1 LSDHTY
7 RLVTF
12 DLETRKGPQDVGGW
26 EQLKQGKGGISLLIA
41 HDSTTNE
48 YSFFDDHTLE
58 PFAAFVAE
66 DPDTV
71 LVGYNS
77 KEFDLSIVQYLL
89 GRRFP
94 VRFHVDIFDLIKDAL
109 TREGRPRERGWKLG
123 DAGLRAMGITKPPLG
138 AHAPQLAEEGRYAEL
153 ITYCRNDV
161 DITRALMDYVRRHG
175 GLADHDGSLL
185 ELDLPKWLRFRMQ
198 EIPA

>member
-1 LSDHTY
+1 MDREY
-7 RLVTF
+7 RLVSF

-26 EQLKQGKGGISLLIA
+26 QQLKEGKGGVSLLIA
-41 HDSTTNE
+41 HDSATDS

-58 PFAAFVAE
+58 YFAALVAE

-77 KEFDLSIVQYLL
+77 KEFDLPIVNALL

-94 VRFHVDIFDLIKDAL
+94 IRFHVDIFDLVKDAL
-109 TREGRPRERGWKLG
+109 AREGRARERGWKLG
-123 DAGLRAMGITKPPLG
+123 DTALRAMGITKPPLG
-138 AHAPQLAEEGRYAEL
+138 AHAPELAAQNRWAEL
-153 ITYCRNDV
+153 ITYCRHDV
-161 DITRALMDYVRRHG
+161 DLTRSLMDYVRRHG

-198 EIPA
+198 EIAA